1 MAKTTKRKAKQK
13 SKNIGI
19 AVIAWLVLAL
29 AICVFFLINKD
40 TIMSNVRA
48 ADVGRRLFGA
58 KTEISQSSQFQEEQ
72 ESNGQQDVSS
82 EINNVVD
89 DAENVVMSVQPQVS
103 VSSTAEDVMDADRQ
117 YGMAN
122 SNEADASNVEVTTSR
137 NEVSGNAA
145 NSSSSGSSVAGASG
159 AAVASTVNKGAV
171 PPAPVAT
178 TNVELCFIVIGT
190 DGSVSRKF
198 VKRALPKNSAPL
210 TAALGA
216 LLSGPTADERASEN
230 CTSLIPANTRLLGAS
245 VRDGV
250 AYLNFSDDFEI
261 NSVGADG
268 YNAQMMQIVYTAT
281 NFSTVNSVQFL
292 IDGERKEYLG
302 SEGLWIGSPI
312 GRASFR

>member
-13 SKNIGI
+13 RKNIGI

-58 KTEISQSSQFQEEQ
+58 KTEISQSSQFQKEQ
-72 ESNGQQDVSS
+72 ESDGQLDIS
-82 EINNVVD
+82 EINNVAV
-89 DAENVVMSVQPQVS
+89 AEDVVIPVQPQVS
-103 VSSTAEDVMDADRQ
+103 APSTAEVVTDADRQ
-117 YGMAN
+117 HGTADLKG
-122 SNEADASNVEVTTSR
+122 ADASSSAATAAA
-137 NEVSGNAA
+137 NEDSGNAA
-145 NSSSSGSSVAGASG
+145 NSSSSDSSVAGASG